1 MREDKFGYEDL
12 EVWQKAIDWAS
23 QIVSLIDSLET
34 DRKHFR
40 LIEQLESAAGSVAA
54 NIAEAKGRYSQKEFV
69 QFLYV
74 ARGSLYESITL
85 LEIFLKQNWISKDK
99 FMELKEKGKEIA
111 KMLNALINSIKR
123 GRSS

>member
-1 MREDKFGYEDL
+1 MDIRLWRYGRR
-12 EVWQKAIDWAS
+12 AIGWAS
-23 QIVSLIDSLET
+23 QIVSLTDNLQT

-40 LIEQLESAAGSVAA
+40 LIDQLESAASSVAV
-54 NIAEAKGRYSQKEFV
+54 NIAEGKGRYSQKEFV

-85 LEIFLKQNWISKDK
+85 LEIFLRQNWISKDK

-123 GRSS
+123 GHSS